1 MNRPGA
7 HRTLEVRYAA
17 APGPGE
23 TIVRRFLRPSPIQI
37 VADRVDDSPDTER
50 SLLTVKDESASASA
64 SVAGMRMVKAAVRD
78 FATVT
83 WRPGAIEIVH
93 PRDPGGQAIAA
104 VLAFDHLV
112 REVDRIASVLAEL
125 EPAAQVDVGFSY
137 RIRTRDRAN
146 WDRQFR
152 TMESLS
158 RLRLRLPQVVGLLDE
173 PADDLGPNGAQLFR
187 TLIDNA
193 TLTDRL
199 QSLSDRLEPLE
210 DLYEGAVDRIN
221 DHAGWRQ
228 GHWMELI
235 IIIVLVVET
244 ALAIF
249 K

>member
-1 MNRPGA
+1 MNRLGA
-7 HRTLEVRYAA
+7 QRTLEVRYAA

-23 TIVRRFLRPSPIQI
+23 TIVRRFLRPAPIHI
-37 VADRVDDSPDTER
+37 VAERGDDPPDAER
-50 SLLTVKDESASASA
+50 TLLTVMDESASAP
-64 SVAGMRMVKAAVRD
+64 VAGTRTVKAAVRD

-93 PRDPGGQAIAA
+93 PRDPGDQAIAA
-104 VLAFDHLV
+104 ALAFDHLV
-112 REVDRIASVLAEL
+112 READSIASVLAEL
-125 EPAAQVDVGFSY
+125 EPTAQVDVGFSY

-158 RLRLRLPQVVGLLDE
+158 RLRLRLAQVVGLLDE
-173 PADDLGPNGAQLFR
+173 PADDLGPNGEQLFR